1 MIEKQIRQ
9 TSIKVFIVAL
19 VISLIVSYVFKNY
32 SYTTGI
38 ILGYLISLLIFHMTV
53 SMTDLILSIHD
64 HKYAVIVVYVMFIG
78 KLVIYAAGLVLAIKL
93 SGYLNYIAVFIGYFI
108 VKITIYVNEAVE
120 RRKRN
125 RSA

>member
-53 SMTDLILSIHD
+53 SMTDLILSMHD

-120 RRKRN
+120 RRKKN
-125 RSA
+125 RAA

>member
-19 VISLIVSYVFKNY
+19 VISLIVSYIFKNY

-38 ILGYLISLLIFHMTV
+38 ILGYLISLLVFKITV
-53 SMTDLILSIHD
+53 MTDLLLTLHD
-64 HKYAVIVVYVMFIG
+64 HKYAVLVVYVMFIG
-78 KLVIYAAGLVLAIKL
+78 KLVIYAAGLILAIKL
-93 SGYLNYIAVFIGYFI
+93 TSYINYFAVFLGYFI

-120 RRKRN
+120 RRKKN
-125 RSA
+125 RAA

>member
-53 SMTDLILSIHD
+53 SMTDLNLSIHD

-125 RSA
+125 RAA